1 MSSFAESGAGLS
13 IGQQASMKKISEYR
27 LHAEECRL
35 RAQRADSP
43 EHGGMLLTMAA
54 TWDALADGRK
64 RNLAKLGSGETKEGG
79 KAGPAGRPAERLDG
93 GAAAAGNNSQARAE
107 GENVG

>member
-1 MSSFAESGAGLS
+1 LG
-13 IGQQASMKKISEYR
+13 IGQQASMKKVSEYR

-64 RNLAKLGSGETKEGG
+64 RNLAKLGKQRNEGRRE
-79 KAGPAGRPAERLDG
+79 GRPGRQA
-93 GAAAAGNNSQARAE
+93 ARAF
-107 GENVG
+107 GRRRCRRSQ

>member
-1 MSSFAESGAGLS
+1 MS

-27 LHAEECRL
+27 MHAEECRL

-43 EHGGMLLTMAA
+43 EHCAMAA

-64 RNLAKLGSGETKEGG
+64 RTLAQQGSLETDQGG
-79 KAGPAGRPAERLDG
+79 KAGPADG
-93 GAAAAGNNSQARAE
+93 QA
-107 GENVG
+107 